1 MVLGGRRIRALPASS
16 RASKLGRNGLPNFRL
31 LPASISLIVGTLL
44 AQQGQAPDEK
54 TLPLQTGVIL
64 PRVTAMKQPE
74 QSYAL
79 YLPSAYSPD
88 KHWPIIY
95 AFDPGA
101 RGSVPIELMKEAAE
115 RNGYILAGSNNSQ
128 NGSWKI
134 EAEAAEA
141 IIKDTHARLSV
152 DDRCVYF
159 AGFSGGAR
167 VAAQIAQVCKCA
179 AGVLLNG
186 AGFHPVAFD
195 SKDVPFVVFAA
206 VGTFDFNYPELV
218 STDDE
223 LEKLAYPHFFRP
235 FEGPH
240 QWAPASAMEDAL
252 AWFRLEAMKRGRE
265 ARDDSFIVSQAAKET
280 DRARVLE
287 QSGTLYAA
295 WKEYRQAARML
306 AGLSD
311 DASLRARAGMLEKD
325 KAVRDGAKREKL
337 DFEEQAELTR
347 EISAGLFE
355 LQRNPQNRAEILN
368 TVEKQLV
375 ALRSR
380 AEHEKREEKV
390 RGLKRAVAGLV
401 VQPMEMGNERLDLK
415 DASHAKDY
423 FELASVADPDS
434 TWALGNLAVARA
446 MDGDRK
452 GTLDALRRAKS
463 KTKDPVR
470 FVEWLNEEPAFAKLR
485 STPEFGALLDT
496 AAQR

>member
-1 MVLGGRRIRALPASS
+1 
-16 RASKLGRNGLPNFRL
+16 
-31 LPASISLIVGTLL
+31 LIVGTLL
-44 AQQGQAPDEK
+44 AQQGKAPDEK

-79 YLPSAYSPD
+79 YLPSTYSQD
-88 KHWPIIY
+88 KLWPAIY

-101 RGSVPIELMKEAAE
+101 RGSVPVQLMREAAE
-115 RNGYILAGSNNSQ
+115 RNGYILVGSNNSR
-128 NGSWKI
+128 NGSWKV

-152 DDRCVYF
+152 DDRRVYF

-186 AGFHPVAFD
+186 AGFHPLAFD
-195 SKDVPFVVFAA
+195 SKDAPFVAFAA

-223 LEKLAYPHFFRP
+223 LEKLGYSHFFRP

-252 AWFRLEAMKRGRE
+252 AWFRLQAMKSGQE
-265 ARDDSFIVSQAAKET
+265 GRDDSFIAAQVAKET
-280 DRARVLE
+280 DRARALE
-287 QSGTLYAA
+287 QSGDLYAA
-295 WKEYRQAARML
+295 WKEYRQAARTL
-306 AGLSD
+306 AGLAD
-311 DASLRARAGMLEKD
+311 DAALRARAAMLEKD
-325 KAVRDGAKREKL
+325 KAIRDGAKREKQE
-337 DFEEQAELTR
+337 FEEQAELTR

-355 LQRNPQNRAEILN
+355 LQRNPQNRAEIYN
-368 TVEKQLV
+368 AVEKQLV

-380 AEHEKREEKV
+380 AEHEKREEKLRV
-390 RGLKRAVAGLV
+390 MKRALAGLL
-401 VQPMEMGNERLDLK
+401 VQAMEMGNTRVDQK
-415 DASHAKDY
+415 DASHARDY
-423 FELASVADPDS
+423 FELASVIDPDS

-485 STPEFGALLDT
+485 STPEFSDILGT
-496 AAQR
+496 SIQH

>member
-1 MVLGGRRIRALPASS
+1 M
-16 RASKLGRNGLPNFRL
+16 PNFRL
-31 LPASISLIVGTLL
+31 LPASISLIVATLL

-79 YLPSAYSPD
+79 YLPSAYSQD
-88 KHWPIIY
+88 KLWPIIY

-101 RGSVPIELMKEAAE
+101 RGSVPVELMREAAE
-115 RNGYILAGSNNSQ
+115 RNGYIVVGSNNSR

-152 DDRCVYF
+152 DDRRVYL

-186 AGFHPVAFD
+186 AGFHPLAFD
-195 SKDVPFVVFAA
+195 SKEAPFVVFAA

-223 LEKLAYPHFFRP
+223 LEKLAYPHFLRL

-240 QWAPASAMEDAL
+240 QWAPATAMEDAL
-252 AWFRLEAMKRGRE
+252 AWFRLQAMKSGRE
-265 ARDDSFIVSQAAKET
+265 GRDDSFIAAQAAKET
-280 DRARVLE
+280 DRVRGLE
-287 QSGTLYAA
+287 QSGDLFAA

-306 AGLSD
+306 GGLAD
-311 DASLRARAGMLEKD
+311 DTALRARAGTLEKD
-325 KAVRDGAKREKL
+325 KAIRDGAKREKQE
-337 DFEEQAELTR
+337 FEEQAELTR

-355 LQRNPQNRAEILN
+355 LQQNPLNRAEIHN

-380 AEHEKREEKV
+380 AEHEKREEKLRV
-390 RGLKRAVAGLV
+390 VKRAVAGLL
-401 VQPMEMGNERLDLK
+401 VQSMEMGNERLAQK

-434 TWALGNLAVARA
+434 MWALGNLAVARA
-446 MDGDRK
+446 MEGDRK
-452 GTLDALRRAKS
+452 GTLDTLRRAKS

-485 STPEFGALLDT
+485 GSSEFSSVLGTST
-496 AAQR
+496 QH

>member
-1 MVLGGRRIRALPASS
+1 
-16 RASKLGRNGLPNFRL
+16 
-31 LPASISLIVGTLL
+31 LIVGTLL

-54 TLPLQTGVIL
+54 TLPLQAGVIL

-79 YLPSAYSPD
+79 YLPSAYSQD
-88 KHWPIIY
+88 KLWPIIY

-101 RGSVPIELMKEAAE
+101 RGSVPVELMKEAAE
-115 RNGYILAGSNNSQ
+115 RNGYILVGSNNSR

-141 IIKDTHARLSV
+141 IIKDAHARLSI
-152 DDRCVYF
+152 DDRRVYF

-186 AGFHPVAFD
+186 AGFHPLAFD
-195 SKDVPFVVFAA
+195 SKDAPFVVFAA
-206 VGTFDFNYPELV
+206 VGNYDFNYSELV

-223 LEKLAYPHFFRP
+223 LEKLGYPHFLRP

-240 QWAPASAMEDAL
+240 QWAPANAMEDAL
-252 AWFRLEAMKRGRE
+252 AWFRLQAMESGRE
-265 ARDDSFIVSQAAKET
+265 GRDDSFIASQAAKET
-280 DRARVLE
+280 DRARALG
-287 QSGTLYAA
+287 QSGDLYAA

-306 AGLSD
+306 AGLAD
-311 DASLRARAGMLEKD
+311 EAAFRARAETLEKD
-325 KAVRDGAKREKL
+325 KAIRDGAKREKQE
-337 DFEEQAELTR
+337 FAEQAELSR

-355 LQRNPQNRAEILN
+355 LQRNPQNRAEIYDA
-368 TVEKQLV
+368 VEKQLV
-375 ALRSR
+375 ALRNR
-380 AEHEKREEKV
+380 AEREKREEKLRV
-390 RGLKRAVAGLV
+390 VKRAVAGLL
-401 VQPMEMGNERLDLK
+401 VQSMEMGSERLSHK
-415 DASHAKDY
+415 DTSHARDY

-434 TWALGNLAVARA
+434 MWALGNLAVARS

-470 FVEWLNEEPAFAKLR
+470 FVEWLNEELAFAKLHN
-485 STPEFGALLDT
+485 TPEFNALLGPT
-496 AAQR
+496 IQH

>member
-1 MVLGGRRIRALPASS
+1 
-16 RASKLGRNGLPNFRL
+16 LPNFRL
-31 LPASISLIVGTLL
+31 LLAALSFIASLLL
-44 AQQGQAPDEK
+44 ALQGQSPSERFSH
-54 TLPLQTGVIL
+54 LQTGIIL
-64 PRVTAMKQPE
+64 PKVVAHAKPE

-88 KHWPIIY
+88 KRWPIIY

-101 RGSVPIELMKEAAE
+101 RGSVPVELMKEAAE
-115 RNGYILAGSNNSQ
+115 RHGYILVGSNNSR
-128 NGSWKI
+128 NGSWKM

-141 IIKDTHARLSV
+141 IVQDTHARLSI
-152 DDRCVYF
+152 DDRRVYF

-186 AGFHPVAFD
+186 AGFHPMAFE
-195 SKDVPFVVFAA
+195 SKEAPFVVFAA
-206 VGTFDFNYPELV
+206 VGTFDFNCPELV

-223 LEKLAYPHFFRP
+223 LEKLGYPHFLRP

-252 AWFRLEAMKRGRE
+252 AWFRLQAMKSGRE
-265 ARDDSFIVSQAAKET
+265 GRDDSFIALQAAKET
-280 DRARVLE
+280 DRARALE
-287 QSGTLYAA
+287 QSGDLYAA
-295 WKEYRQAARML
+295 WKEYRQAALML
-306 AGLSD
+306 AGLAD
-311 DASLRARAGMLEKD
+311 DPALSARAGALEKD
-325 KAVRDGAKREKL
+325 KAIRDGAKREKQE
-337 DFEEQAELTR
+337 FEEQEDMSR
-347 EISAGLFE
+347 EISTGLFE
-355 LQRNPQNRAEILN
+355 LQQNPLNRAEIRN
-368 TVEKQLV
+368 TVEKQLA

-380 AEHEKREEKV
+380 AEHEKRQERLRV
-390 RGLKRAVAGLV
+390 IKRALAGLL
-401 VQPMEMGNERLDLK
+401 VQAMEMGNAWLAQK
-415 DASHAKDY
+415 DSSHAKDY

-470 FVEWLNEEPAFAKLR
+470 FTEWLNEEPTFAKLR
-485 STPEFGALLDT
+485 SIPEFSAILGT
-496 AAQR
+496 STQH

>member
-1 MVLGGRRIRALPASS
+1 MRNRAPILFAALLLGVPVFGRQDPPPGDNPSVPQSGI
-16 RASKLGRNGLPNFRL
+16 L
-31 LPASISLIVGTLL
+31 LPKVVVRA
-44 AQQGQAPDEK
+44 K
-54 TLPLQTGVIL
+54 
-64 PRVTAMKQPE
+64 PE

-79 YLPSAYSPD
+79 YLPSTYSQD
-88 KHWPIIY
+88 KLWPIIY

-101 RGSVPIELMKEAAE
+101 RGSVPVELMKEAAE
-115 RNGYILAGSNNSQ
+115 RNGYILVGSNNSR

-141 IIKDTHARLSV
+141 IIKDTHARLTV
-152 DDRCVYF
+152 DDRRVYF

-186 AGFHPVAFD
+186 AGFHPLAFD
-195 SKDVPFVVFAA
+195 SKDAPFSVFAA

-223 LEKLAYPHFFRP
+223 LEKLAYPHFLRP

-252 AWFRLEAMKRGRE
+252 AWFRLQAMKSGRE
-265 ARDDSFIVSQAAKET
+265 ARDDSFIASQAAKET
-280 DRARVLE
+280 DHARALE
-287 QSGTLYAA
+287 QSGDLYAA

-306 AGLSD
+306 AGLAD
-311 DASLRARAGMLEKD
+311 DAAFRARAGALEKD
-325 KAVRDGAKREKL
+325 KAIRDGAKREKQE
-337 DFEEQAELTR
+337 FEEQAELTR

-355 LQRNPQNRAEILN
+355 LQQNPLNHAEIHN

-380 AEHEKREEKV
+380 AEHEKREEKLRV
-390 RGLKRAVAGLV
+390 IKRAAAGLL
-401 VQPMEMGNERLDLK
+401 VQALEMGNARLDQK

-423 FELASVADPDS
+423 FELASVVDPDS
-434 TWALGNLAVARA
+434 MWALGNLAVARA

-452 GTLDALRRAKS
+452 GTLDALRRAKA

-470 FVEWLNEEPAFAKLR
+470 FAEWLKEEPAFAKLR
-485 STPEFGALLDT
+485 GSSEFSAILGT
-496 AAQR
+496 SIQH

>member
-1 MVLGGRRIRALPASS
+1 M
-16 RASKLGRNGLPNFRL
+16 
-31 LPASISLIVGTLL
+31 
-44 AQQGQAPDEK
+44 AQQGQAPGK
-54 TLPLQTGVIL
+54 KPSPLQTGVIL
-64 PRVTAMKQPE
+64 SRVAATKQPE

-79 YLPSAYSPD
+79 YLPSPYAPE
-88 KHWPIIY
+88 KRWPIVY

-101 RGSVPIELMKEAAE
+101 RGSAPVELMKEAAE
-115 RNGYILAGSNNSQ
+115 RYGYILVGSNNSR
-128 NGSWKI
+128 NGSWKV

-141 IIKDTHARLSV
+141 IIKDTHTRFSI
-152 DDRCVYF
+152 DDRRVYL

-186 AGFHPVAFD
+186 AGFRPMAFE
-195 SKDVPFVVFAA
+195 SKDTPFVVFAA

-218 STDDE
+218 RTDE
-223 LEKLAYPHFFRP
+223 ALEKLGYAHFLRP

-240 QWAPASAMEDAL
+240 QWAPAVTMEEGL
-252 AWFRLEAMKRGRE
+252 AWFRLQAMKDGRE
-265 ARDDSFIVSQAAKET
+265 GRDDSFIALLAAKET
-280 DRARVLE
+280 DRARTLE
-287 QSGTLYAA
+287 QSGDLYAA

-306 AGLSD
+306 AGFAD
-311 DASLRARAGMLEKD
+311 DAALRARGRALEKD
-325 KAVRDGAKREKL
+325 KAIHDGAKREKQE
-337 DFEEQAELTR
+337 FEEQEDLSR
-347 EISAGLFE
+347 EMSAGLFE
-355 LQRNPQNRAEILN
+355 LQQNPLNRAEIHN

-380 AEHEKREEKV
+380 AEHEKREEKLRV
-390 RGLKRAVAGLV
+390 LKRALAGLL
-401 VQPMEMGNERLDLK
+401 VQAMEMGNARLDQK

-463 KTKDPVR
+463 RSKVPVR
-470 FVEWLNEEPAFAKLR
+470 FTEWVNQEPAFAELR
-485 STPEFGALLDT
+485 GTPEFAALLTSTPEP
-496 AAQR
+496 